1 MVKEKAFHLT
11 ALGPLLF
18 LVYVNE
24 LPNCI
29 TQSSISMFADVT
41 AIYCSGKNTSEI
53 EKKFNIDFENISHWI
68 ASNGLAL
75 NVKKT
80 EFIIIGTPQKLRYC
94 DPIDLHL
101 MQ

>member
-1 MVKEKAFHLT
+1 
-11 ALGPLLF
+11 
-18 LVYVNE
+18 
-24 LPNCI
+24 
-29 TQSSISMFADVT
+29 MFADVT